1 MYLILLI
8 RLFYNEPLS
17 GVWTT
22 FIFVPP
28 LLLNPHLSIFRTFSG
43 SILTL
48 CIHLSS
54 TCHYTSKR
62 NHCLVM
68 SLSKHSWTT
77 PQFPHTSAHCCL
89 CRRPHLFFS
98 TARTLRGP
106 CRIATQGCTQALLI
120 LLPRATMGKLTEGQ
134 PANGQFSACLVWV
147 VCFKMEKLE
156 RYCVIFVM
164 FVAFM
169 QSQLSK
175 QLQLNKYN
183 CIIHCGNQVSLEWNV
198 GSFLASRC
206 LSWWCCTS
214 YSML

>member
-17 GVWTT
+17 GAWTT
-22 FIFVPP
+22 FIFVTP
-28 LLLNPHLSIFRTFSG
+28 LVLNPHLSIFRTFSG

-89 CRRPHLFFS
+89 CRRPTFFFGLLRLSSFKSDVKRALSHSHAGLHASAAHSPPACDHGEADGRLTCKLDNFQHALF
-98 TARTLRGP
+98 GW
-106 CRIATQGCTQALLI
+106 
-120 LLPRATMGKLTEGQ
+120 
-134 PANGQFSACLVWV
+134 SAW
-147 VCFKMEKLE
+147 KWKKLE
-156 RYCVIFVM
+156 RYCVIFVI
-164 FVAFM
+164 FVAFL
-169 QSQLSK
+169 QYKLSK
-175 QLQLNKYN
+175 QLQNYSSTS
-183 CIIHCGNQVSLEWNV
+183 IIVSSTVE
-198 GSFLASRC
+198 
-206 LSWWCCTS
+206 TK
-214 YSML
+214 